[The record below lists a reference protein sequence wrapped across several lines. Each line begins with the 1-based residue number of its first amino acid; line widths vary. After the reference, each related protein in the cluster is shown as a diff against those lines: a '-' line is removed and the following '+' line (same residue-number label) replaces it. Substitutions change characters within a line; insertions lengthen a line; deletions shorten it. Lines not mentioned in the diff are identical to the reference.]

1 MEKKKILK
9 QSTEIKNLE
18 NKHIIEGSTN
28 PRVFS
33 EGLTTWQ
40 TLVRLIKGNTLHI
53 TTHTHTHN
61 NIRIEKWNI
70 IKDPSD
76 IKMKNKKAYEACLNF

>member
-18 NKHIIEGSTN
+18 NKHIIEGSKN

-33 EGLTTWQ
+33 EGLTT
-40 TLVRLIKGNTLHI
+40 
-53 TTHTHTHN
+53 
-61 NIRIEKWNI
+61 
-70 IKDPSD
+70 
-76 IKMKNKKAYEACLNF
+76 